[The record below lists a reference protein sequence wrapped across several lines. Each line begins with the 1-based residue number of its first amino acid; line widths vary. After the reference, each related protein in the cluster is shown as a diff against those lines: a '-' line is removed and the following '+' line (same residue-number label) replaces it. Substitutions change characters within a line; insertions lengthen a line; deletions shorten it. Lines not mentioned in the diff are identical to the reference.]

1 MQKTKRFVEN
11 VSPIAA
17 VLRKMTAPL
26 MKVVFRG
33 SQKYWESRYAD
44 GGTSG
49 AGSYG
54 KLAEFKAQAVN
65 SFVKDHKISSV
76 IEFGCGDGNQLS
88 LANYPAYIG
97 LDVSKTA
104 MKLCKECFKSDE
116 TKSFFLYEPDCF
128 VDRSSVFRAELAL
141 SLDVI
146 YHLVEDRI
154 FELYM
159 NHLFSAAKKFVIIY
173 STDSDIN
180 RLFQAPHVKHRNFS
194 EWIKKNLPEWN
205 LLRKI
210 PGEYSFEIDNQTQLC
225 ADFFIYEKL

>member
-1 MQKTKRFVEN
+1 MVKIRINIIKASFWNSVARIIPGF
-11 VSPIAA
+11 
-17 VLRKMTAPL
+17 LFK
-26 MKVVFRG
+26 FGG
-33 SQKYWESRYAD
+33 SQKYWEKRYAM

-54 KLAEFKAQAVN
+54 KWAEFKAQVVN
-65 SFVKDHKISSV
+65 SFVRDYKIPSV

-88 LANYPAYIG
+88 LANYPVYIG
-97 LDVSKTA
+97 LEVSKTA
-104 MKLCKECFKSDE
+104 IKLCKERFKNDE

-128 VDRSSVFRAELAL
+128 VDRCSVFRAELAL

-146 YHLVEDRI
+146 YHLVEDRT

-173 STDSDIN
+173 STDTDIN
-180 RLFQAPHVKHRNFS
+180 RPFQAPHVKHRNFF

-210 PGEYSFEIDNQTQLC
+210 PNEYGFGRDNQTESF
-225 ADFFIYEKL
+225 ADFFIYEKT